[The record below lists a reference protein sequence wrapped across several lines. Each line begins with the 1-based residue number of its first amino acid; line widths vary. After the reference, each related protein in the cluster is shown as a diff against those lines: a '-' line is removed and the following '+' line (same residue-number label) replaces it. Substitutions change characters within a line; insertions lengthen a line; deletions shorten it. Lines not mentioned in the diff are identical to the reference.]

1 MKVMSLHPDTESES
15 RCSKLKN
22 KNLVRDQSNGT
33 SAHIQHLI
41 LLHIPLPVHL
51 PSLPLV
57 TLRIRHNSI
66 TNGHRIKHKK
76 AYVA

>member
-33 SAHIQHLI
+33 SAQSTSYPSSHPSPCSPPLFASRHLED
-41 LLHIPLPVHL
+41 
-51 PSLPLV
+51 
-57 TLRIRHNSI
+57 T
-66 TNGHRIKHKK
+66 T
-76 AYVA
+76 